1 MGHHHRCRP
10 RCRPNFGC
18 QQPANEIV
26 YPVKENVVN
35 CCTEETVK
43 HIHPSHTTIRNH
55 HLIRNEHFFPHT
67 TSTENFVNEVDVQG
81 TSTGPGMGGGPGMG
95 MGPGSGNQ
103 VGGAMGGQGNH
114 GNQQGHCNKHKGCR
128 CHSHRRRNRRF

>member
-10 RCRPNFGC
+10 RRRPSFGC
-18 QQPANEIV
+18 QQPSNEIV

-43 HIHPSHTTIRNH
+43 HIHPSHTTVKNH
-55 HLIRNEHFFPHT
+55 HLIKNEHYYPHT

-81 TSTGPGMGGGPGMG
+81 ASAGPGMG

-103 VGGAMGGQGNH
+103 VGGAMGGQGYY
-114 GNQQGHCNKHKGCR
+114 GHCKKHKGCH
-128 CHSHRRRNRRF
+128 CHSCRRRNRKF